1 MVQQIKKLTMLFFVT
16 TLMLTFASCNKDDEN
31 GNDSGKEIRLQ
42 ENVEFISV
50 GSNRYDFLWIQ
61 GQMFTFHYASEWNRD
76 YTGEIANVGKV
87 NGLSSINEIPANGWA
102 TSAPVVKGNGYVV
115 RWTNRYGSCI
125 YYRIYVKDLI
135 TDSAGNFL
143 GAVIRYDKWDLF
155 D

>member
-1 MVQQIKKLTMLFFVT
+1 MMLFFVAT
-16 TLMLTFASCNKDDEN
+16 TMLTFASCNKDDDN
-31 GNDSGKEIRLQ
+31 GDDSGTELRVQEHVPFIGANGGYSYLQ
-42 ENVEFISV
+42 IENQRFSFYYVSGWSI
-50 GSNRYDFLWIQ
+50 
-61 GQMFTFHYASEWNRD
+61 T

-115 RWTNRYGSCI
+115 RWTHKNGSCI
-125 YYRIYVKDLI
+125 YDRIYVKDLI

-143 GAVIRYDKWDLF
+143 GAVIRYDSWDLF

>member
-1 MVQQIKKLTMLFFVT
+1 MMLFFVAT
-16 TLMLTFASCNKDDEN
+16 TMLTFASCNKDDDN
-31 GNDSGKEIRLQ
+31 GDDSGTELRLQ
-42 ENVEFISV
+42 EHVSFIDMS
-50 GSNRYDFLWIQ
+50 GGHAYLWIEDQ
-61 GQMFTFHYASEWNRD
+61 RFSFHYVSGWSIQ

-115 RWTNRYGSCI
+115 RWTYIYGSCI
-125 YYRIYVKDLI
+125 YYCIYVKDLI

-143 GAVIRYDKWDLF
+143 GAVIRYDRWDLF

>member
-1 MVQQIKKLTMLFFVT
+1 MLFFVAT
-16 TLMLTFASCNKDDEN
+16 TMLTFASCNKDDDN
-31 GNDSGKEIRLQ
+31 GDDSGTELRLQ
-42 ENVEFISV
+42 EHVSFINI
-50 GSNRYDFLWIQ
+50 GGEAYLWIENQ
-61 GQMFTFHYASEWNRD
+61 RFSFHYASWSIA

-115 RWTNRYGSCI
+115 RWTHKNGSCI

-143 GAVIRYDKWDLF
+143 GAVIRCDRDRWDLF